1 MDSQRQ
7 QRIEDLGYDYI
18 GRAKAGVEACNL
30 CGSSEFVTIAH
41 RDRYGFPQRADACV
55 RCGLVFLNP
64 LMTPAEYRE
73 FYSRTYRPL
82 LSAYYGRR
90 VNAETIQQEQSD
102 YADHLASVLEPHAP
116 KGRHLDVGGSTG
128 VVARRLA
135 DRFGLES
142 TVLDPSPDELRHA
155 KELGLETIAGLLEDV
170 DPGTGYDL
178 ISVCQTVDHLLDVA
192 SAMVRLRRLM
202 TDSTLLFIDIV
213 DFRAG
218 YLRNWSIEE
227 TIKIDHPYY
236 LTESTIEAYLV
247 RFGYRVLDKDYA
259 PDHLHVGY
267 VCRAAAAVPD
277 AKPSVEDVRLLLR
290 EIRTVQNPPKG
301 AALP

>member
-1 MDSQRQ
+1 
-7 QRIEDLGYDYI
+7 
-18 GRAKAGVEACNL
+18 
-30 CGSSEFVTIAH
+30 
-41 RDRYGFPQRADACV
+41 
-55 RCGLVFLNP
+55 
-64 LMTPAEYRE
+64 MTPAEYRE
-73 FYSRTYRPL
+73 FYSRAYRPL
-82 LSAYYGRR
+82 LSAYYGRE

-128 VVARRLA
+128 MVARRLA

-142 TVLDPSPDELRHA
+142 TVLDPSPDELARA
-155 KELGLETIAGLLEDV
+155 DALGLRTVVGLLEDV
-170 DPGTGYDL
+170 DPGSAYDL
-178 ISVCQTVDHLLDVA
+178 ITVCQTVDHLLDVA
-192 SAMVRLRRLM
+192 GAMAKLRGLM
-202 TDSTLLFIDIV
+202 GDSSLLFIDIV

-218 YLRNWSIEE
+218 YLRNWSVEE

-236 LTESTIEAYLV
+236 LIESTIEAYLA
-247 RFGYRVLDKDYA
+247 RYGYLVLEKDYA

-267 VCRAAAAVPD
+267 VCRAAEAVPD

-290 EIRTVQNPPKG
+290 EIRTVQNAPKG